1 MGSKK
6 DTKRINQPTRS
17 ASGSTGHFDVLS
29 DVLESLRFR
38 GSIFFRSEL
47 AAPWGIALKQMA
59 VPRFHISIQGRC
71 VVGSTLDPVTQLDEM
86 DIVMIPR
93 GAQHWI
99 SDQPGRP
106 LISDDEA
113 AEACQLGQPHF
124 QQGEIS
130 NRLMCGMVRY
140 DTRLR
145 HALFDSLPE
154 TIHFSQISHDDPI
167 WQTVMLIDS
176 EMARRH
182 QPSAIT
188 DRLTEVLFMQLL
200 NRYMQ
205 SGEGQFGFM
214 TALAD
219 QRVHHALQLLHREPA
234 RDWSLSALG
243 DCVGMSSSTLVRQF
257 RKTLD
262 VTPMNYLAQWRM
274 IRAWSL
280 VGDLRLGM
288 EQVAQ
293 ELGFTSARSF
303 ARAFQRHYG
312 QSPSEVRRHRQHG
325 MTVLDDA

>member
-1 MGSKK
+1 MAIKK
-6 DTKRINQPTRS
+6 DTETIIPPSRT
-17 ASGSTGHFDVLS
+17 ASGSASQFDVLG

-59 VPRFHISIQGRC
+59 VPRFHISLKGSC
-71 VVGSTLDPVTQLDEM
+71 VVGSNNDPLTQLDEM

-113 AEACQLGQPHF
+113 AEACQLGRPHF

-154 TIHFSQISHDDPI
+154 TIHFSHISHDDPI

-200 NRYMQ
+200 NRYMK
-205 SGEGQFGFM
+205 SGVGQFGFM

-234 RDWSLSALG
+234 RDWSLAALG
-243 DCVGMSSSTLVRQF
+243 ECVGMSSSTLVRQF

-262 VTPMNYLAQWRM
+262 ITPMNYLAQWRM

-280 VGDLRLGM
+280 VGDLRVGM

-303 ARAFQRHYG
+303 ARAFQRHYD
-312 QSPSEVRRHRQHG
+312 QTPSEVRRLRLQG
-325 MTVLDDA
+325 MPIVDEA